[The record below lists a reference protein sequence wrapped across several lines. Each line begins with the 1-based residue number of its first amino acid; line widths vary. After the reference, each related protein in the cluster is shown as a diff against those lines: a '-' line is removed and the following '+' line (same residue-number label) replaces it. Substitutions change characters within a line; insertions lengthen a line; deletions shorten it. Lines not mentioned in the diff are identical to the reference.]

1 MDKGFEFSSE
11 EARQTAIARLVRRDE
26 GTPYWMIPGD
36 DLAFEA
42 FLAEHTTAISGE
54 ADGAVKLPKI
64 PHQTLSLVGMDVTG
78 AWEFNVAPEDG
89 AGSTEAGGIARAQ
102 PPIRPLIRVARKRRR
117 IREPRPPGLC

>member
-1 MDKGFEFSSE
+1 
-11 EARQTAIARLVRRDE
+11 
-26 GTPYWMIPGD
+26 MIPGD

-64 PHQTLSLVGMDVTG
+64 PHQTLSLVGMDVSG

-89 AGSTEAGGIARAQ
+89 AGSFGLGLRRVKSEDWGVISKHERELRMRHLEQLAHSSFLFAIMAFHSMNHEGQMDSQ
-102 PPIRPLIRVARKRRR
+102 PDRR
-117 IREPRPPGLC
+117 